1 VNWLVTYLA
10 YALAFTAAVLL
21 LLGVVLWWRR
31 EEPTPGE
38 LERRRRLQVNRVGRI
53 TNGSILELHDHAES
67 GEAAASPGTGGTG
80 QLLLYNYNVR
90 GVEYQAAQDISF
102 FRHRLDFKR
111 LAAGQPASVKYDPQN
126 PTNSIVLCE
135 EWSGI

>member
-1 VNWLVTYLA
+1 ALLVWWLS
-10 YALAFTAAVLL
+10 
-21 LLGVVLWWRR
+21 

-53 TNGSILELHDHAES
+53 TNGSILELHDQNEP
-67 GEAAASPGTGGTG
+67 GEH
-80 QLLLYNYNVR
+80 LLLYNYNVR

-102 FRHRLDFKR
+102 FRHRVDFKR
-111 LAAGQPASVKYDPQN
+111 LAAGQPTSVKYDPQN

-135 EWSGI
+135 

>member
-53 TNGSILELHDHAES
+53 TNGSILELHDHAE
-67 GEAAASPGTGGTG
+67 PGDPSAPLGTG

-102 FRHRLDFKR
+102 FRHRIDFKR

-135 EWSGI
+135 EWSGL

>member
-10 YALAFTAAVLL
+10 YALAFTAGVLL

-31 EEPTPGE
+31 EDPTRGE

-53 TNGSILELHDHAES
+53 TNGSILELHDQNEP
-67 GEAAASPGTGGTG
+67 GEH
-80 QLLLYNYNVR
+80 LLLYNYNVR

-102 FRHRLDFKR
+102 FRHRIDFKR

-126 PTNSIVLCE
+126 PTNSIILCE
-135 EWSGI
+135 DWSGI

>member
-1 VNWLVTYLA
+1 MNWLVTYLA
-10 YALAFTAAVLL
+10 YALAFTAGVLL
-21 LLGVVLWWRR
+21 LLGLVLWWRR

-53 TNGSILELHDHAES
+53 TNGSILELHDQNEP
-67 GEAAASPGTGGTG
+67 GEH
-80 QLLLYNYNVR
+80 LLLYNYNVR

-102 FRHRLDFKR
+102 FRHRVDFKR
-111 LAAGQPASVKYDPQN
+111 LAAGQPTSVKYDPQN

-135 EWSGI
+135 DWSGL